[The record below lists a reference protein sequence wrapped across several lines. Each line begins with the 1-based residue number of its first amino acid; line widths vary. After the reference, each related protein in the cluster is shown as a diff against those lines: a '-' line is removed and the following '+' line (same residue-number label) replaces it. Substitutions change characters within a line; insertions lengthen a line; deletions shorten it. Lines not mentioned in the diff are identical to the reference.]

1 MERFTQAAKILI
13 DRVFLSVSKELRELK
28 KDTETPRVKYK
39 SKTQWRSVCEES
51 MDMLAHGLA
60 NYIDENLLQE
70 TNIEEM
76 GNEHLRGMGG
86 IPMVL
91 PRFEL
96 EIDTQ
101 LRACL
106 EQITQNKPWSARR
119 AKEIS
124 LGIGTSLA
132 SFGGGVGLLP
142 GEHREKSHSITN
154 YVMTFIMFAL
164 KTSSPSGESVD
175 AIPMVPCDCCGKD
188 MPLYWKSKDLE
199 TQCWTWRALDIC
211 DNCGE
216 QYW

>member
-13 DRVFLSVSKELRELK
+13 DREFLLVKEELQELK
-28 KDTETPRVKYK
+28 KSTETPHVKYK
-39 SKTQWRSVCEES
+39 NKAQWKSICEES
-51 MDMLAHGLA
+51 MDILARGLA
-60 NYIDENLLQE
+60 NYINENLLSG

-76 GNEHLRGMGG
+76 GNEHLRGKGA

-106 EQITQNKPWSARR
+106 EQITQNKPWSTRR

-124 LGIGTSLA
+124 IGIGTSFA
-132 SFGGGVGLLP
+132 SFGGGFGLLTD
-142 GEHREKSHSITN
+142 EEQNHSIIN

-164 KTSSPSGESVD
+164 KTSSPCGDSID
-175 AIPMVPCDCCGKD
+175 AIPIVPCHCCGKD
-188 MPLYWKSKDLE
+188 TPLYWNSGDFAS
-199 TQCWTWRALDIC
+199 QPWSWRVLDIC